1 LTPGHRE
8 TGDRSP
14 CAGNLDN
21 AGVDNQPD
29 VPVVKKTD
37 GLLQIGEVAE
47 RVDLSLR
54 SVRFY
59 EEEGLLSPEARSTGG
74 FRLYTEEQVERLL
87 LIKRMKPLGFKVE
100 QMRELLSA
108 SDLLSDAD
116 ALKVDREAARRKVR
130 EYSVLAAERCEEL
143 RTQLA
148 RAEEFAARLLA
159 ESTKIPE

>member
-1 LTPGHRE
+1 MPAVEAPIEL
-8 TGDRSP
+8 
-14 CAGNLDN
+14 
-21 AGVDNQPD
+21 
-29 VPVVKKTD
+29 PVARRPD

-59 EEEGLLSPEARSTGG
+59 EESGLLTPEARSAGG
-74 FRLYTEEQVERLL
+74 FRLYSEDQVERLL

-108 SDLLSDAD
+108 SDLLTDAK
-116 ALKVDREAARRKVR
+116 ASKADREAARRRIR

-159 ESTKIPE
+159 ESTKIPD